1 MAKVGHFRVLAL
13 AGLLALVAVLVVVS
27 PAGALIGGEPDREEH
42 PYVGMVGFYD
52 EAGAPT
58 YGCSGTLLSPTVFLT
73 SGHCTAG
80 RARAQVWFSSQ
91 FDLNPQAERGA
102 GFPSSG
108 GAAGTPYTHP
118 NFAGGSKVL
127 DSFPKTYDVGVVV
140 LDQPVSMGTYGAI
153 PELGFLDALAAQPGQ
168 EQQSFTVV
176 GYGLQGTHPDLLDGF
191 QPERQKATTQ
201 LTDLGPALSDGY
213 NLLTPNNT
221 AGWGSCYGD
230 SGGPILL
237 SGTSTVVA
245 VTSFGLDPNCTG
257 TNGGY
262 RTDIPDSQDFIRGF
276 LG

>member
-13 AGLLALVAVLVVVS
+13 TGLLALAVVLAAGS
-27 PAGALIGGEPDREEH
+27 PAGALIGGEPDGEEH

-52 EAGAPT
+52 EAGTST

-80 RARAQVWFSSQ
+80 MARAQVWFDSQ
-91 FDLNPQAERGA
+91 VDLDSQAERAA
-102 GFPSSG
+102 GFPSSD
-108 GAAGTPYTHP
+108 GAAGMPYTHP
-118 NFAGGSKVL
+118 NFAGGSDVV
-127 DSFPKTYDVGVVV
+127 DSFPNTYDVGVVV
-140 LDQPVSMGTYGAI
+140 LDRPVSIRSYGTI
-153 PELGFLDALAAQPGQ
+153 PEPGSLDALAAQPGQ

-176 GYGLQGTHPDLLDGF
+176 GYGLQGTHPDLLGEF

-201 LTDLGPALSDGY
+201 LTDLGVALADGY
-213 NLLTPNNT
+213 NLLTPNNA

-237 SGTSTVVA
+237 GDTSTVVA
-245 VTSFGLDPNCTG
+245 VTSFGLDPACTG

-262 RTDIPDSQDFIRGF
+262 RTDTADSQNFIRGF

>member
-1 MAKVGHFRVLAL
+1 LAKVGHFRVLAL

-80 RARAQVWFSSQ
+80 RARAQVWFGSQ
-91 FDLNPQAERGA
+91 FDLNSQAERGV

-140 LDQPVSMGTYGAI
+140 
-153 PELGFLDALAAQPGQ
+153 
-168 EQQSFTVV
+168 
-176 GYGLQGTHPDLLDGF
+176 
-191 QPERQKATTQ
+191 
-201 LTDLGPALSDGY
+201 
-213 NLLTPNNT
+213 
-221 AGWGSCYGD
+221 
-230 SGGPILL
+230 
-237 SGTSTVVA
+237 
-245 VTSFGLDPNCTG
+245 
-257 TNGGY
+257 
-262 RTDIPDSQDFIRGF
+262 
-276 LG
+276 

>member
-1 MAKVGHFRVLAL
+1 MAKVGHFRVLVL
-13 AGLLALVAVLVVVS
+13 AGALALVAVLVAVG
-27 PAGALIGGEPDREEH
+27 PAGALIGGEPGGEEH
-42 PYVGMVGFYD
+42 PYVGMVGFYN
-52 EAGAPT
+52 EAGTPT

-80 RARAQVWFSSQ
+80 RARAQVWFGSQ
-91 FDLNPQAERGA
+91 FDLDSQAERAA

-118 NFAGGSKVL
+118 KFAGGSDVL
-127 DSFPKTYDVGVVV
+127 DSFPNTYDVGVVV
-140 LDQPVSMGTYGAI
+140 LDQPVSIGTYGAI
-153 PELGFLDALAAQPGQ
+153 PEPGFLDALASQPGQ
-168 EQQSFTVV
+168 DQQSFTVV
-176 GYGLQGTHPDLLDGF
+176 GYGLQGTHPDLLGEF
-191 QPERQKATTQ
+191 QPERRKATTQ
-201 LTDLGPALSDGY
+201 LTDLGAALADGY
-213 NLLTPNNT
+213 NLLTPNNA

-237 SGTSTVVA
+237 GGTSTVVA

-262 RTDIPDSQDFIRGF
+262 RIDIPDSQDFIRGF

>member
-1 MAKVGHFRVLAL
+1 VAKVGHFRVLAL
-13 AGLLALVAVLVVVS
+13 AGLVALAALLGAAS
-27 PAGALIGGEPDREEH
+27 PAGALIGGEPDGEEH
-42 PYVGMVGFYD
+42 PYVGMAGFYD
-52 EAGAPT
+52 KAGKPT

-73 SGHCTAG
+73 AGHCTAG
-80 RARAQVWFSSQ
+80 MARARVWFGSQ
-91 FDLNPQAERGA
+91 FDLDSQAERSA

-108 GAAGTPYTHP
+108 GAAGTPYSHP
-118 NFAGGSKVL
+118 NFVGSNDVL
-127 DSFPKTYDVGVVV
+127 DSFPNTYDVGVVV
-140 LDQPVSMGTYGAI
+140 LDQPVSIGTYGTI
-153 PELGFLDALAAQPGQ
+153 PGPGFLDALAVQPGQ

-176 GYGLQGTHPDLLDGF
+176 GYGLQGTHPDLLGAF
-191 QPERQKATTQ
+191 QPQRQKATTQ
-201 LTDLGPALSDGY
+201 LADLGVALADGY
-213 NLLTPNNT
+213 NLLTPNNA

-262 RTDIPDSQDFIRGF
+262 RTDIADSQDFIRGF

>member
-13 AGLLALVAVLVVVS
+13 AGLLALAVVLLAVS
-27 PAGALIGGEPDREEH
+27 PAEALIGGEPDAEEH

-52 EAGAPT
+52 EAGEPT

-73 SGHCTAG
+73 SGHCTTG
-80 RARAQVWFSSQ
+80 MTRAQVWFDSQ
-91 FDLNPQAERGA
+91 FDLDSQAERAA

-118 NFAGGSKVL
+118 DFAGGSDVL
-127 DSFPKTYDVGVVV
+127 DSFPNTYDVGVVV
-140 LDQPVSMGTYGAI
+140 LDQPVSIGTYGAI
-153 PELGFLDALAAQPGQ
+153 PEPGFLDALASQPGQ

-176 GYGLQGTHPDLLDGF
+176 GYGLQGTHPGLLGEF

-201 LTDLGPALSDGY
+201 LTDLRAALADGY
-213 NLLTPNNT
+213 NLLTPNNA

-262 RTDIPDSQDFIRGF
+262 RTDIVDSQNFVRGF

>member
-1 MAKVGHFRVLAL
+1 
-13 AGLLALVAVLVVVS
+13 
-27 PAGALIGGEPDREEH
+27 
-42 PYVGMVGFYD
+42 MVGFYD

-80 RARAQVWFSSQ
+80 RARAQVWFGSQ

-102 GFPSSG
+102 GFPTSG
-108 GAAGTPYTHP
+108 GAAGTPYTH
-118 NFAGGSKVL
+118 
-127 DSFPKTYDVGVVV
+127 
-140 LDQPVSMGTYGAI
+140 
-153 PELGFLDALAAQPGQ
+153 
-168 EQQSFTVV
+168 QSFTVV

-201 LTDLGPALSDGY
+201 LTDLGAALSDGY

>member
-13 AGLLALVAVLVVVS
+13 AGLVALAVVLVAVS
-27 PAGALIGGEPDREEH
+27 PAGALIGGEPDGEEH

-52 EAGAPT
+52 EAGTPT
-58 YGCSGTLLSPTVFLT
+58 YGCSGTLLSPTIFLT
-73 SGHCTAG
+73 AGHCTSGMAG
-80 RARAQVWFSSQ
+80 AQVWFGSQ
-91 FDLNPQAERGA
+91 FDLDSQAERSA
-102 GFPSSG
+102 GFPNSG
-108 GAAGTPYTHP
+108 GAAGTPYSHP
-118 NFAGGSKVL
+118 NFAGSSDVL
-127 DSFPKTYDVGVVV
+127 DSFPNTYDVGVVV
-140 LDQPVSMGTYGAI
+140 LDKPVSIGTYGTI
-153 PELGFLDALAAQPGQ
+153 PEPGFLDALAAQPGQ

-176 GYGLQGTHPDLLDGF
+176 GYGLQGSHPDLLGAF
-191 QPERQKATTQ
+191 RPERQKATTQ
-201 LTDLGPALSDGY
+201 LTDLGVALADRY
-213 NLLTPNNT
+213 NLLTPNNA

-262 RTDIPDSQDFIRGF
+262 RTDIADSQDFIRGF